1 MVQFPNIFFK
11 FNSYSIDDSDAA
23 GLLYGVLDVLLSY
36 RDIQVVLV
44 GHADDRG
51 TRTYNLALAPTF
63 KDMRTVYEQETGQGR
78 PFYMSRRFR
87 GSLIAGVATIAAVH
101 YGVDFSPE
109 TIINISENLERVISA
124 VTAIY
129 GFVMILVG
137 TVKRK

>member
-1 MVQFPNIFFK
+1 MFK
-11 FNSYSIDDSDAA
+11 WMKY
-23 GLLYGVLDVLLSY
+23 
-36 RDIQVVLV
+36 
-44 GHADDRG
+44 
-51 TRTYNLALAPTF
+51 LALAPTF

-87 GSLIAGVATIAAVH
+87 GSLIAGLATIAAVH

-137 TVKRK
+137 TVKRKT